1 MFLLA
6 GCGFPQIF
14 RHGYPKGQQCL
25 AVTVARLIAVL
36 PPTADTGMRNTE
48 PIGNVLVRHPALMDY
63 GYPVNHWRAPSAS
76 VLVAISY
83 LPDLSLQNDVSA
95 LRCDQ
100 QRGNL
105 RYLRACG
112 YHD

>member
-36 PPTADTGMRNTE
+36 PPPADTGMRNTD

-63 GYPVNHWRAPSAS
+63 RYPVNHWRAPSS
-76 VLVAISY
+76 
-83 LPDLSLQNDVSA
+83 
-95 LRCDQ
+95 
-100 QRGNL
+100 NL
-105 RYLRACG
+105 RRSTSRG
-112 YHD
+112 